1 MTLRPY
7 QSKLID
13 DTYSQWQ
20 AGHRRVLAQLPTGG
34 GKTHLFSNIAN
45 DITNQGGRSLI
56 LAHREELITQAAA
69 KLHQATGE
77 SVGIIKAGYD
87 FEPRRRLQVASVQ
100 SLINRLDK
108 TSPFDLVVTDEAHHG
123 TAATYQ
129 SILSHY
135 SSAAQLGVTATP
147 IRSDGSGF
155 RDVFDSLVC
164 GPSTADLIKQ
174 GHLCKYRLI
183 ADATQ
188 MSVQG
193 VRSVAGEYNQ
203 RQLAAVNDEIK
214 LAGSIVGSYRE
225 LAAGKRAIVFAI
237 NCQHSKAITAAYNA
251 ASIPAVHL
259 DGNSSPEERR
269 AALAAFAAGDLKV
282 LSNCALFT
290 EGFDLP
296 SIEVVQ
302 IAKPTKSLSLWLQM
316 LGRDLRPAPGKA
328 EALLID
334 HTDNWRRLGS
344 PVRPRL
350 WTLDGVEVA
359 AREMKRGPHGEVEE
373 SEPIMV
379 TETAATLKEIVLDE
393 LAEWRAAWNDIR
405 AMQQQRKYKPGWL
418 VYQLRELKPPLE
430 VWELAAADL
439 GYKRGWA
446 WHQFQ
451 QTLESAA

>member
-7 QSKLID
+7 QSKLIGD
-13 DTYSQWQ
+13 IYSQWQ

-34 GKTHLFSNIAN
+34 GKTHIFSHISSAHS
-45 DITNQGGRSLI
+45 GRSLI
-56 LAHREELITQAAA
+56 LAHREELITQAAD

-77 SVGIIKAGYD
+77 SVGIIKAGYE
-87 FEPRRRLQVASVQ
+87 FEPHRRLQVASVQ
-100 SLINRLDK
+100 SLINRLDH
-108 TSPFDLVVTDEAHHG
+108 TGPFDLVVTDEAHHG

-164 GPSTADLIKQ
+164 GPTTGDLIKQ
-174 GHLCKYRLI
+174 GHLCHYRLI

-188 MSVQG
+188 MSTTG
-193 VRSVAGEYNQ
+193 VRSFAGEYNQ
-203 RQLAAVNDEIK
+203 RQLAAANDAIE
-214 LAGSIVGSYRE
+214 LAGSIVGSYQER
-225 LAAGKRAIVFAI
+225 AMGKRAIVFAI
-237 NCQHSKAITAAYNA
+237 NCDHSRAIASAYNA
-251 ASIPAVHL
+251 AGIPAVHL

-316 LGRDLRPAPGKA
+316 LGRGLRTATGKE
-328 EALLID
+328 EAILID
-334 HTDNWRRLGS
+334 HTNNWQRLGS
-344 PVRPRL
+344 PVRPRI
-350 WTLDGVEVA
+350 WTLDGVEVEP
-359 AREMKRGPHGEVEE
+359 RQMKRGPNGEVEE
-373 SEPIMV
+373 SEPLIVME
-379 TETAATLKEIVLDE
+379 TEATLKEIVLDE
-393 LAEWRAAWNDIR
+393 LGEWRAAWGDIR
-405 AMQQQRKYKPGWL
+405 EMQQQRNYKPGWIAF
-418 VYQLRELKPPLE
+418 QLEKLKPPLE

-446 WHQFQ
+446 WHKFQ
-451 QTLESAA
+451 QTLEESAA